1 MTVRRL
7 LVERN
12 RLYML
17 LGDLG
22 ILLVALI
29 WGTTNVVIRDA
40 LEGITPLW
48 FCGLRFAIAW
58 LTVMLFFGKKAF
70 LLPKDARLKSTL
82 VGMVFI
88 CAYLCGAIGLLY
100 TTAGNQSFIISMS
113 VVLVPLSVWIITQK
127 FPGWHVVLSV
137 LLCTAG
143 MVGLMLDVDLSVNL
157 GDLLSFASCVFVTIY
172 ILLVQKY
179 VRGADPYALTC
190 WQALGGMLLAVAA
203 AAIFEPFPAAIPPKA
218 WLALIHT
225 GTIGFA
231 LTLVIQTVAQ
241 KYTNATHVAILLSTS
256 GVFGSVAGVIFIG
269 EPMTFRIFIA
279 SAMILAGVMTVEAL
293 PAIRKKCR
301 ENGGKGEQIT

>member
-7 LVERN
+7 PVERN

-40 LEGITPLW
+40 LEGITALW

-58 LTVMLFFGKKAF
+58 MTVMLFFGKKAF

-113 VVLVPLSVWIITQK
+113 VVLVPLSVWIITKK

-279 SAMILAGVMTVEAL
+279 SAMILAGVMIVEAL
-293 PAIRKKCR
+293 PALRKKCR
-301 ENGGKGEQIT
+301 ENGAKGEQLT

>member
-1 MTVRRL
+1 MD
-7 LVERN
+7 RN

-58 LTVMLFFGKKAF
+58 ATVMIFFGKKAF
-70 LLPKDARLKSTL
+70 LLPREMRLKSTL

-88 CAYLCGAIGLLY
+88 CAYLCGAVGLLY

-113 VVLVPLSVWIITQK
+113 VVLVPLSVWIITKK
-127 FPGWHVVLSV
+127 FPGWHVAAAVA
-137 LLCTAG
+137 LCTAG
-143 MVGLMLDVDLSVNL
+143 MAGLMLDSALSVNI
-157 GDLLSFASCVFVTIY
+157 GDALCLLSMFFVTAY
-172 ILLVQKY
+172 ILLVQRY
-179 VRGADPYALTC
+179 VRSADPYGLSC
-190 WQALGGMLLAVAA
+190 WQALGGMILALVAAVLFEPLPINLATKAWIAVAYA
-203 AAIFEPFPAAIPPKA
+203 
-218 WLALIHT
+218 

-231 LTLVIQTVAQ
+231 LTLVLQTAAQ

-256 GVFGSVAGVIFIG
+256 GVFGSILGVIFID
-269 EPMTFRIFIA
+269 EPMTWRIFTA
-279 SAMILAGVMTVEAL
+279 SGLILAGVLMVEAF
-293 PAIRKKCR
+293 PALQKKVR
-301 ENGGKGEQIT
+301 SGTQ

>member
-1 MTVRRL
+1 M
-7 LVERN
+7 LV
-12 RLYML
+12 
-17 LGDLG
+17 GDLG

-58 LTVMLFFGKKAF
+58 MTVMLFFGKKAF

-113 VVLVPLSVWIITQK
+113 VVLVPLSVWIITKK

-279 SAMILAGVMTVEAL
+279 SAMILAGVMIVEAL
-293 PAIRKKCR
+293 PALRKKCR
-301 ENGGKGEQIT
+301 ENGAKGEQLT

>member
-1 MTVRRL
+1 
-7 LVERN
+7 
-12 RLYML
+12 ML

-58 LTVMLFFGKKAF
+58 MTVMLFFGKKAF

-113 VVLVPLSVWIITQK
+113 VVLVPLSVWIITKK

-279 SAMILAGVMTVEAL
+279 SAMILAGVMIVEAL
-293 PAIRKKCR
+293 PALRKKCR
-301 ENGGKGEQIT
+301 ENGAKGEQLT

>member
-1 MTVRRL
+1 
-7 LVERN
+7 
-12 RLYML
+12 ML

-113 VVLVPLSVWIITQK
+113 VVLVPLSVWIITKK

-279 SAMILAGVMTVEAL
+279 SAMILAGVMIVEAL
-293 PAIRKKCR
+293 PALRKKCR
-301 ENGGKGEQIT
+301 ENGAKGEQLT

>member
-1 MTVRRL
+1 VD
-7 LVERN
+7 RN

-22 ILLVALI
+22 ILFVALI

-40 LEGITPLW
+40 LDGITPLW

-58 LTVMLFFGKKAF
+58 ATVMVFFGKRAF
-70 LLPKDARLKSTL
+70 LLPKDTRLKSTL

-113 VVLVPLSVWIITQK
+113 VVLVPLSVWIITKK

-179 VRGADPYALTC
+179 VRGVDPYALTC
-190 WQALGGMLLAVAA
+190 WQAFGGMLLAVAA
-203 AAIFEPFPAAIPPKA
+203 AAIFEPFPANIPPKA

-269 EPMTFRIFIA
+269 EPMTFRIFMA
-279 SAMILAGVMTVEAL
+279 SAMILAGVITVEAV
-293 PAIRKKCR
+293 PAIRKR
-301 ENGGKGEQIT
+301 YENIEAKGKQLT

>member
-7 LVERN
+7 PVERN

-17 LGDLG
+17 VGDLG

-58 LTVMLFFGKKAF
+58 MTVMLFFGKKAF

-113 VVLVPLSVWIITQK
+113 VVLVPLSVWIITKK

-279 SAMILAGVMTVEAL
+279 SAMILAGVMIVEAL
-293 PAIRKKCR
+293 PALRKKCR
-301 ENGGKGEQIT
+301 ENGAKGEQLT